1 MKKLLTSRSFILGA
15 GILAALLIAY
25 FLPTAA
31 PGIFFATTVAAAAVV
46 PDRQKR
52 VAELRTQLEQ
62 VDKDMQ
68 EIFNK
73 SEAEK
78 RARTAEE
85 KSKWKE
91 LKTKSEELAEE
102 IRDLEDQI
110 KIDKGVALRAGNAN
124 VRPVNFDTPGADPL
138 GHMEVRNVRKAQIR
152 NFFLAADPKS
162 GRKLEGVEKELDQVA
177 HEEFRGKIFK
187 TTDPDA
193 INQMPSS
200 DGISLPSIA
209 MRYMAWTPEQY
220 ERQEREQRDIQATG
234 TALGLE
240 LINTDTL
247 SNNYVQALRTQNV
260 LMNAGVRVIQNDTGN
275 NVVFP
280 RESSL
285 YTAAMAAT
293 ENAAASESLTATAFV
308 SPPLTYAPKRGT
320 GFAQLSNQLLMQAP
334 WFEPLLREQIVL
346 GNGTLYDVQGINGSG
361 SSGQARGIL
370 NTSGVQS
377 VVGGTNGANFARTHI
392 VQFEQLVGG
401 AGANLNNC
409 KFITNFSVN
418 KTGKSTEFSTG
429 SGRYLVDW
437 APSWLWSNQA
447 TGKGA
452 QTVFDQ
458 YPAFL
463 SNNVPSN
470 LTKGTS
476 TTICSA
482 IIFGDVSKMVY
493 MNFGGMQIIVDP
505 YVNSQ
510 TALTNYVCHF
520 WFDFN
525 VILPGAVGISVDIL
539 TP

>member
-1 MKKLLTSRSFILGA
+1 MKKILTSKHFVLSAMCLVALILMYFMPTA
-15 GILAALLIAY
+15 GIGMMAL
-25 FLPTAA
+25 
-31 PGIFFATTVAAAAVV
+31 VAGGTV
-46 PDRQKR
+46 PDRQKQLT
-52 VAELRTQLEQ
+52 ELRSQLTQAET
-62 VDKDMQ
+62 DMQ
-68 EIFNK
+68 AIFDK
-73 SEAEK
+73 ATEEK
-78 RARTAEE
+78 RSRTEEERTKWQTLRKKADDLTAEI
-85 KSKWKE
+85 K
-91 LKTKSEELAEE
+91 
-102 IRDLEDQI
+102 DLEDQ
-110 KIDKGVALRAGNAN
+110 VARDRAAAQRAGNVN
-124 VRPVNFDTPGADPL
+124 PVTFDTPGADPL
-138 GHMEVRNVRKAQIR
+138 GKMEVRNVRKAQVR

-162 GRKLEGVEKELDQVA
+162 GRKLDGVERELNQVA

-187 TTDPDA
+187 TADTEA
-193 INQMPSS
+193 QHRMPNAE
-200 DGISLPSIA
+200 GISIPSVA
-209 MRYMAWTPEQY
+209 MRYMAWTEEQY
-220 ERQEREQRDIQATG
+220 HQQAREQRDIQATASG
-234 TALGLE
+234 LGIE

-247 SNNYVQALRTQNV
+247 ANNYVQALRTQNV

-285 YTAAMAAT
+285 YTAAMAST
-293 ENAAASESLTATAFV
+293 ENAAASESLTSSAFV
-308 SPPLTYAPKRGT
+308 TPALTYAPKRGT

-334 WFEPLLREQIVL
+334 WFEPLLREQIIM
-346 GNGTLYDVQGINGSG
+346 GNSTLYDVQGINGSG
-361 SSGQARGIL
+361 SSGQAKGIL
-370 NTSGVQS
+370 NTSGVQT
-377 VVGGTNGANFARTHI
+377 VTGGTNGANFARTHI
-392 VQFEQLVGG
+392 TQFEALVGG

-418 KTGKSTEFSTG
+418 KTGKTTEFSTG

-437 APSWLWSNQA
+437 APQWLWSNQD

-452 QTVFDQ
+452 QTIFDQ

-476 TTICSA
+476 TTVCSA

-510 TALTNYVCHF
+510 TALTNYVVHF

-525 VILPGAVGISVDIL
+525 VILPGAVGIANDIL